1 MQILWTHLYFDS
13 LIQDNDVDIAE
24 LIIPIWS
31 LSVKSNN
38 IVLGKEHSKKV
49 YGNEIIEGV
58 RVLACNLLEWGDN
71 GKLQSYWGKDF
82 HVVVEG
88 VKDLP
93 IFQVKCENSENG
105 RIWTLPRNLLL
116 KCNKL
121 PTQPQLNKYT
131 HPRKNNSIMNTYIP
145 KTLQWFFL
153 GRFASY
159 YCKKKQKKQPNRENT
174 EREEK
179 GEISLVNQNLNHV
192 FTNSLS

>member
-1 MQILWTHLYFDS
+1 MQILWSHLYFDS

-105 RIWTLPRNLLL
+105 RI
-116 KCNKL
+116 
-121 PTQPQLNKYT
+121 
-131 HPRKNNSIMNTYIP
+131 
-145 KTLQWFFL
+145 
-153 GRFASY
+153 
-159 YCKKKQKKQPNRENT
+159 
-174 EREEK
+174 
-179 GEISLVNQNLNHV
+179 
-192 FTNSLS
+192 